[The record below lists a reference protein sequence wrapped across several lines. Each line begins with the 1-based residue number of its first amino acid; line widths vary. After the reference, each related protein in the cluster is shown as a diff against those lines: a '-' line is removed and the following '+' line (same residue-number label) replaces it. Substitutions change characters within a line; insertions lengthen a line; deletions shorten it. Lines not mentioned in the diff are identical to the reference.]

1 MVISGLQTVLTK
13 VTDNWTQEHSA
24 HGSLHRVGRRSISN
38 VLEGLKD
45 RTLGETRR
53 NVCRVRAN
61 CESAEAG
68 TEGTGETRGDGRD
81 QTYLPGEMIAWG
93 SSVFLISR
101 TTCQNVVSF
110 WDSQFIV

>member
-1 MVISGLQTVLTK
+1 MPLGGRGTA
-13 VTDNWTQEHSA
+13 SA
-24 HGSLHRVGRRSISN
+24 GSLASASTASRVVGTWPA
-38 VLEGLKD
+38 GAG
-45 RTLGETRR
+45 RTLGETHR

-68 TEGTGETRGDGRD
+68 TGDGWD

>member
-1 MVISGLQTVLTK
+1 MLRRPGGTA
-13 VTDNWTQEHSA
+13 SA
-24 HGSLHRVGRRSISN
+24 GSPASASTASRVVGTWPA
-38 VLEGLKD
+38 GAG